1 MQLASLPSLLC
12 LAICLGPVA
21 GAPAATSE
29 EKCQPRTL
37 CVDGIN
43 TCGVPPT
50 IPTFT
55 TTSASTSFVTHTLI
69 PPTTRPLHSTPS
81 CPDGR
86 EGSGYTVCWDGINDC
101 GQMYGGPSEFSS
113 ADMYEQMLCGLQALA
128 HVLKATLPHHPDTN
142 SQANSGAHL
151 KPSNLLRI
159 EIVSTKTGN
168 PQQGTAN
175 RPPDV
180 AGDRKGGQLV

>member
-12 LAICLGPVA
+12 LAISLGRVA

-43 TCGVPPT
+43 TCGVRFGGCYDVCKPELRPIAPLCAPVTTTSSKAPPT
-50 IPTFT
+50 IPIFT
-55 TTSASTSFVTHTLI
+55 PTSASTSFVTHTLI

-101 GQMYGGPSEFSS
+101 GQMYGGCFADCKPWPTFS
-113 ADMYEQMLCGLQALA
+113 
-128 HVLKATLPHHPDTN
+128 
-142 SQANSGAHL
+142 
-151 KPSNLLRI
+151 KPPCRTI
-159 EIVSTKTGN
+159 PT
-168 PQQGTAN
+168 PTAK
-175 RPPDV
+175 PTPV
-180 AGDRKGGQLV
+180 PI